1 MATKEGSRKIQDV
14 EPLLSANW
22 RPSCLTEQ
30 GDDTENIYREF
41 LAKLRITRDR
51 LPRNANPRQAN
62 KVNGTVLV
70 VEDQDSARESLA
82 ELLRGEG
89 YEVHEAVDGKMGID
103 LISKLDLD
111 VVLTDL
117 MMPGADGIEVLKHA
131 RAVSPQSLIILMT
144 AHASVETAVEAI
156 RLGAQDYLL
165 KPLIFEDVLRK
176 MRHLMTHRKLAWENQ
191 LLRREVDGHFSPD
204 RPLGRSQAMQELS
217 AMIKKVAPT
226 PTTVLI
232 TGESGVGKEVAAR
245 TIHANSPAR
254 DNVFLPV
261 NCSAIPE
268 NLLESQ
274 LFGHVKGSF
283 TGAISSQEGLFQR
296 ARGGT
301 IFLDEIGE
309 MPLSLQPKLLRVLEE
324 KTVLAVGST
333 TPVKVN
339 VRIIAASNRDLK
351 AEVEAGRFRDDL
363 YYRLNVF
370 GIVIP
375 PLRKRLD
382 DLPGLVEHLI
392 RRHNVEMKTNYKG
405 VDSATMRILMSL
417 PWKGNI
423 RELDNLLE
431 RAMILGSGEWIRP
444 ADLPGQR
451 SEGGDFSAEEN
462 LAKAVELYEKSH
474 IERTLSKATGDKA
487 RAAELLGLSLSTLY
501 RKIEKLGVEG

>member
-1 MATKEGSRKIQDV
+1 MNSNGSI
-14 EPLLSANW
+14 
-22 RPSCLTEQ
+22 
-30 GDDTENIYREF
+30 
-41 LAKLRITRDR
+41 
-51 LPRNANPRQAN
+51 
-62 KVNGTVLV
+62 LV
-70 VEDQDSARESLA
+70 AEDQESARESLV

-89 YEVHEAVDGKMGID
+89 YEVHEAPDGTIAISLID
-103 LISKLDLD
+103 KLDLD
-111 VVLTDL
+111 LVLTDL
-117 MMPGADGIEVLKHA
+117 MMPGANGIAVMKHV
-131 RAVSPQSLIILMT
+131 RDVSPQTLVMIMS
-144 AHASVETAVEAI
+144 AHATVETAIEAI

-165 KPLIFEDVLRK
+165 KPLLFAEVLRK
-176 MRHLMTHRKLAWENQ
+176 IRHLMAHRKLAWENQ
-191 LLRREVDGHFSPD
+191 LLRREVNDHFSPD
-204 RPLGRSQAMQELS
+204 RPLGRSAAMQEIVN
-217 AMIKKVAPT
+217 MIRKVAPT

-232 TGESGVGKEVAAR
+232 SGESGVGKEVVAR
-245 TIHANSPAR
+245 AIHAGSHAK

-274 LFGHVKGSF
+274 LFGHMKGSF
-283 TGAISSQEGLFQR
+283 TGAVGSQEGLFQR

-324 KTVLAVGST
+324 KTVLPVGST

-339 VRIIAASNRDLK
+339 VRILAASNRDLK
-351 AEVEAGRFRDDL
+351 GEVEASRFREDL

-370 GIVIP
+370 EINIP

-392 RRHNVEMKTNYKG
+392 QRHNMEMKTNYKG

-423 RELDNLLE
+423 RELDNVLE
-431 RAMILGSGEWIRP
+431 RAMILGDGEWIKP
-444 ADLPGQR
+444 ADLPGQHNGVD
-451 SEGGDFSAEEN
+451 EFGAEDN
-462 LAKAVELYEKSH
+462 LTKAVELYEKTH
-474 IERTLSKATGDKA
+474 IERTIGKTGGDKT

-501 RKIEKLGVEG
+501 RKLEKLGIDG